1 MDRPDGAHQGIA
13 GGLVSS
19 TANYRGLVTS
29 PGLSGEADLVIE
41 AEGLLVETAASPRF
55 LAYHAFRAIEHRD
68 YAIALVT
75 DGEETVISRLGDAT
89 DWFFK
94 ELCEAFNAKVQ
105 TILKADG
112 PLLFET
118 RGPAYRYGDRQGHAC
133 IRLFEEAVMLLP
145 PNMDARR
152 IPLVFL
158 TGLEAEGFSL
168 TLNLRTGESY
178 QFSQMGENQAAFERT
193 VKEALARMR
202 SRHADRIRALDPSI
216 GRAGAIEAA
225 RLLPEGLAV
234 TLKGV
239 EAGFP
244 SLAACLERL
253 MTQGPAGPYYESL
266 KTVGRAGERA
276 LGFKACQAPPETEGP
291 EPVEGE
297 SEHDKLQATAPA
309 WALWAALPSLDG
321 KKAIVEFAFP
331 QEQTAT
337 YLFTLESSFEAFLV
351 TLNRAFEA
359 SGFQRELL
367 FLAQEAFD
375 HPDHVND
382 RMLLERT
389 PSLQALR
396 RQFAGRVIHRSL
408 EGWKK
413 NLLQQLN

>member
-68 YAIALVT
+68 YAIALHT

-276 LGFKACQAPPETEGP
+276 LGFKACQAWRGNPNTISFRPRPQPGRFGPPCP
-291 EPVEGE
+291 
-297 SEHDKLQATAPA
+297 
-309 WALWAALPSLDG
+309 LWTGRRPSSNSPFPRSKPRPISSRLNLPS
-321 KKAIVEFAFP
+321 KP
-331 QEQTAT
+331 
-337 YLFTLESSFEAFLV
+337 
-351 TLNRAFEA
+351 AFEA